1 MAIKLTTQYLSENE
15 FLYDVAQS
23 TGKFDTA
30 MYEQQKELGASEQYA
45 QLIAGT
51 LTTEPKTAFDD
62 VFYNKLSSEDKL
74 AYITQTYYT
83 DVESD
88 QYKKNEEYFK
98 QKEQEIKNKEIYEGL
113 SGFEKAAAT
122 TVGWV
127 GTALNS
133 VLGIAEGVVDFLG
146 ISAGQ
151 LAQLS
156 GIPLITGKT
165 EEVSNA
171 MKEFIA
177 KDITGYAGVQKALN
191 NYNQAYTFIDKNGL
205 AKGINDIAANLGQY
219 ATVFVPVVGPAL
231 FWTSIAGNT
240 AEQNIHSNPDIDW
253 STLMLSTGLTVGV
266 EGLTEY
272 LGGKLFPDD
281 IISSK
286 LFGANGT
293 GTAATLIKKVGINFL
308 SEGLE
313 EGVAEFLDGLV
324 YASLVTGDEKDV
336 ASFKDILYASL
347 IGGIMGAGATTIT
360 TLATTPKYSVVN
372 GELVETA
379 TLSKEEKKLAKN
391 LGFRGSY
398 ELISQIDRTQ
408 QVIQQPTAVASLM
421 TKYGTSLSD
430 IRKNHAQEYQDA
442 VEKDIAIDEKK
453 TDMVLDLS
461 NLLQT
466 IGIDQFVKSA
476 ELLNESVDKAR
487 EMVDNFLN
495 HTDVLNKQASAVFSK
510 QFPDQ
515 TFTPQQTTSQEQ
527 VVTEGLRKV
536 FPQYKFVFGKYGSK
550 NGQPIRQINVN
561 DKNKYVFIESGL
573 VDKLGVEQTISRIV
587 KQHIAQDVMTRI
599 DKLPDNKTDALV
611 ALMTDKAVKYKDLTE
626 AQKRTIAQI
635 ICFDPIKNKK
645 VFNQSKQV
653 HQDVFNYITKQAGFI
668 RNFGVRNKTNQ
679 IRYRDLMKIRETFMN
694 AISRTVYSKADIRAV
709 RNNYNLTEDELNN
722 KIVFKTRPTILN
734 KNSQLMNLDMTEQGN
749 AKHTAM
755 QMLLDS
761 RLDTTVDFDWNRL
774 YDFTYYTTDFVNSL
788 MQNEKNMA
796 LFEPLL
802 REYINNQFNTDLDL
816 NDRDSLILFIN
827 NNMTPQEIQKSAQI
841 VLTDDFVQVNK
852 DTVLNSELGS
862 MLYTLSGKENVVT
875 EQDGV
880 ILTDDQ
886 IKGTGKLNFF
896 KGDVYERFDILGT
909 KQDRANSESARKELQ
924 RNPRENRTYNTEYV
938 SYLTVA
944 VQDENT
950 LEKYQKDIIRATK
963 KAYGMN
969 VKFFKNSPLDRS
981 TNYTMDDVK
990 GFISKSKNTIYIKD
1004 DISVDDNVIVTVVRH
1019 EITHHLLDVLKTKN
1033 NADYVQLIDDVKKT
1047 VGTNTWNKIRE
1058 NIKNTYKRESSTT
1071 LDEET
1076 LVSIL
1081 NDECSLPDEID
1092 SDALTAAQEK
1102 LFKNSEYNDPFVRPS
1117 VVKDSSIDDLNR
1129 KLTEQ
1134 QQKYFKDSVVRDI
1147 LGRLITMY
1155 HGTPNGGFTIFD
1167 IDQVLYGLFG
1177 KGFYHTENPD
1187 VGRKYSE
1194 NRRGNKRQVYEVYM
1208 NITNPIDMDVEGN
1221 LSEWIKAVPDAE
1233 DYFPKTG
1240 TNEEFFRALED
1251 YMQDEE
1257 MTRDDAGDFVIA
1269 TLSEMG
1275 YDGITHVGGK
1285 RVNQND
1291 PYHRVYI
1298 AFYPEQIK
1306 SVYNTHPTQDVDIMF
1321 SRDLSQQTSNET
1333 KNIKSAAKAQ
1343 TGKEIANA
1351 IVDIVKT
1358 MPMKL
1363 SEAQGFEKP
1372 YMYRSLENIRGT
1384 LDDNT
1389 SLFNKINEKNW
1400 HDLYG
1405 TLYNST
1411 DPDTRQALI
1420 LLKAYLRIDD
1430 QNNINS
1436 VGYMPL
1442 DDKSRF
1448 SEDTRNEI
1456 LSLLQAEASLNGQQ
1470 LSAISKTLS
1479 DKTSFSE
1486 LKQRFEKDGYSVSV
1500 SDEMVQRY
1508 VPETKDKKSFE
1519 KEIDKQINDISDKIE
1534 NGDDLDKAELNQEL
1548 RKLLDKK
1555 YVVLN
1560 ESNEKIIDWALSNED
1575 VPTVAS
1581 KIQQDVFKQFVATAE
1596 LAEKTEG
1603 KKALTILVDDKTG
1616 LPKPFPKATQWI
1628 EKNVKRLKS
1637 FRMWAMLT
1645 SPVSWVRNWVG
1656 NAGMTALDSATNQ
1669 LEKWMTA
1676 RLPQIDVTKLE
1687 QQAKELN
1694 GKKTL
1699 TDAEKTKLAEINAQ
1713 IQQAYD
1719 FKFVETTA
1727 SKELKQQIAKEYE
1740 SVFQQILNGEDIS
1753 KYEGSA
1759 EKAGAIAR
1767 AEREITRKSENANFV
1782 QKVWAACQSITDWG
1796 LNTGLFGDNAVVLN
1810 SLIKNF
1816 ANMVESNK
1824 TYLIKSLT
1832 TEYGKD
1838 GRGMR
1843 AKRKALVE
1851 KALNTKNSMDIV
1863 NAMSKSDVELF
1874 MDSCKQRTFE
1884 QYFKNSNWLSKWAS
1898 NLSQKHPIAAS
1909 LTSLVLPF
1917 PKVAANIMTMAYKY
1931 SPLGFISALRQW
1943 SVVKQMDAAGY
1954 TGVRDAFARAKL
1966 TRTTAQ
1972 ATVGT
1977 VMCIAGLILA
1987 SLGFVDIDDDDY
1999 LGPALHIG
2007 DLRISLSNLAPSMT
2021 TFSVGA
2027 AMMWA
2032 WKNDQSA
2039 ALKALDVLYDNTLL
2053 GNIENVFRYGDPTK
2067 YIENLSINYVSQYVP
2082 AMLKLFAKITTN
2094 QAMIDKSGSYFEKLG
2109 KTFVSGIPFAAD
2121 LLSKKINPYTGEFL
2135 TNTGSQNVFFNIMEA
2150 ISPLDFK
2157 TTTKSKTQKEAE
2169 RLGTESSGLTGKF
2182 KINDKEYDIDKVTYS
2197 KYRATYIQ
2205 NTFDNIMNGKQK
2217 VTVEDENGKRI
2228 TTTYDKLTDKQK
2240 KNVLS
2245 RLYTEATNITKIKW
2259 WTDQG
2264 NKYVVTDRE
2273 LYNEYRKQFK
2283 NIIYK
2288 KTWTKSKFVE
2298 S

>member
-1 MAIKLTTQYLSENE
+1 MAGYSKIYTSQTDY
-15 FLYDVAQS
+15 LYDLAKS
-23 TGKFDTA
+23 
-30 MYEQQKELGASEQYA
+30 QKYFSEEQYA
-45 QLIAGT
+45 KQTQQATGDDYL
-51 LTTEPKTAFDD
+51 AFVATYEKNLPQSFDQGE
-62 VFYNKLSSEDKL
+62 FDKL
-74 AYITQTYYT
+74 NDDDKFAYMLWKADKNTTS
-83 DVESD
+83 EA
-88 QYKKNEEYFK
+88 YKQNEAYFNQKFEQIKNEE
-98 QKEQEIKNKEIYEGL
+98 IYNSL
-113 SGFEKAAAT
+113 SGFEKAINT
-122 TVGWV
+122 FGGWV
-127 GTALNS
+127 GSLLVGAYGTIEGLLD
-133 VLGIAEGVVDFLG
+133 LGGLAVGAKDF
-146 ISAGQ
+146 
-151 LAQLS
+151 
-156 GIPLITGKT
+156 
-165 EEVSNA
+165 V
-171 MKEFIA
+171 A
-177 KDITGYAGVQKALN
+177 KDITGYTALQN
-191 NYNQAYTFIDKNGL
+191 ELNDWRQAYTFENKQQWLGVMNDVFGAIGQMAPMLITGGASGVVKGMGTATYYLAMAGSTAESAVRANPNINYGSLLGYTALMTGLEAGTEWLSGKVFGEGLIGVKGLNTKAITGGMFGTLLHNMGTEAVEEAVSEIFGGLFEYWIVTQDRQSLPTVDKVLYAALIGGLTGGFMTGGRILLTPRMSVTQSGELKYTKELTAAEERTSKKLGLHKSWALQSLLQQSAEALSSIDAMTKLQAKYGELSLEQIRTQHAEEYNNALAVDVETKERQAKSFLALAKLMNTIGVENFKESVDLLNMAAEDAKRMADNYINRRSEGNKKAVEVFNAYFPDRSFTPSAIPSNQNQALSEALRKAFPNLKIVFGKFGDKNGDPVRAINGAETYLFLDEDFVNQKGYKQALTEAIRYQL
-205 AKGINDIAANLGQY
+205 ADQLMLELSALDANEANTLVKLFTDTDVPYSELTREQKLSIAQILCFDPVNSRKLFNHSNKTHRKIFKYITDQAEYVKKFGRQTEANKIRYHDLLAIRNSYLRDIALTIGNMNDVETVAKEYGLSDEEVKTQIIDKMQTTDAND
-219 ATVFVPVVGPAL
+219 T
-231 FWTSIAGNT
+231 IK
-240 AEQNIHSNPDIDW
+240 
-253 STLMLSTGLTVGV
+253 
-266 EGLTEY
+266 LTE
-272 LGGKLFPDD
+272 
-281 IISSK
+281 
-286 LFGANGT
+286 
-293 GTAATLIKKVGINFL
+293 IN
-308 SEGLE
+308 
-313 EGVAEFLDGLV
+313 
-324 YASLVTGDEKDV
+324 
-336 ASFKDILYASL
+336 
-347 IGGIMGAGATTIT
+347 
-360 TLATTPKYSVVN
+360 
-372 GELVETA
+372 
-379 TLSKEEKKLAKN
+379 
-391 LGFRGSY
+391 
-398 ELISQIDRTQ
+398 Q
-408 QVIQQPTAVASLM
+408 
-421 TKYGTSLSD
+421 
-430 IRKNHAQEYQDA
+430 
-442 VEKDIAIDEKK
+442 
-453 TDMVLDLS
+453 
-461 NLLQT
+461 
-466 IGIDQFVKSA
+466 VKSA
-476 ELLNESVDKAR
+476 IQQREAYNELYNAR
-487 EMVDNFLN
+487 
-495 HTDVLNKQASAVFSK
+495 A
-510 QFPDQ
+510 
-515 TFTPQQTTSQEQ
+515 
-527 VVTEGLRKV
+527 
-536 FPQYKFVFGKYGSK
+536 
-550 NGQPIRQINVN
+550 NV
-561 DKNKYVFIESGL
+561 E
-573 VDKLGVEQTISRIV
+573 E
-587 KQHIAQDVMTRI
+587 
-599 DKLPDNKTDALV
+599 P
-611 ALMTDKAVKYKDLTE
+611 
-626 AQKRTIAQI
+626 
-635 ICFDPIKNKK
+635 FD
-645 VFNQSKQV
+645 F
-653 HQDVFNYITKQAGFI
+653 
-668 RNFGVRNKTNQ
+668 
-679 IRYRDLMKIRETFMN
+679 
-694 AISRTVYSKADIRAV
+694 
-709 RNNYNLTEDELNN
+709 
-722 KIVFKTRPTILN
+722 
-734 KNSQLMNLDMTEQGN
+734 
-749 AKHTAM
+749 
-755 QMLLDS
+755 
-761 RLDTTVDFDWNRL
+761 NRL
-774 YDFTYYTTDFVNSL
+774 YDKDYYSTEFVNDIA
-788 MQNEKNMA
+788 QNEPNFERALQTYLRQKYNVFFDDKASFTVAMEQTLGMNDVNMLA
-796 LFEPLL
+796 EILL
-802 REYINNQFNTDLDL
+802 TAEYLNTKPSWTDKRKQVIDKLYLLKHTGADKSKL
-816 NDRDSLILFIN
+816 EGDSI
-827 NNMTPQEIQKSAQI
+827 I
-841 VLTDDFVQVNK
+841 V
-852 DTVLNSELGS
+852 
-862 MLYTLSGKENVVT
+862 
-875 EQDGV
+875 
-880 ILTDDQ
+880 TDDQ
-886 IKGTGKLNFF
+886 IKGTGKLKFF

-950 LEKYQKDIIRATK
+950 LEKYQKDIVRATK

-1033 NADYVQLIDDVKKT
+1033 NADYVQLIADVKKT

-1092 SDALTAAQEK
+1092 SDTLTAAQEK

-1208 NITNPIDMDVEGN
+1208 NITNPIDMDAEGN

-1676 RLPQIDVTKLE
+1676 RLPQIDVAKLE

-1694 GKKTL
+1694 SKKTL

-1727 SKELKQQIAKEYE
+1727 SKELKQQIAQEYK

-1782 QKVWAACQSITDWG
+1782 QKVWAACQSMTDWG

-1838 GRGMR
+1838 GRGMS
-1843 AKRKALVE
+1843 AERKALVE

-1898 NLSQKHPIAAS
+1898 NLSQKHPILAS

-1954 TGVRDAFARAKL
+1954 KGVRDAFARAKL

>member
-1 MAIKLTTQYLSENE
+1 MAGYSKIYTSQTDY
-15 FLYDVAQS
+15 LYDLAKS
-23 TGKFDTA
+23 
-30 MYEQQKELGASEQYA
+30 QKYFSEEQYA
-45 QLIAGT
+45 KQTQQATGDDYL
-51 LTTEPKTAFDD
+51 AFVATYEKNLPQSFDQGE
-62 VFYNKLSSEDKL
+62 FDKL
-74 AYITQTYYT
+74 NDDDKFAYMLWKADKNTTS
-83 DVESD
+83 EA
-88 QYKKNEEYFK
+88 YKQNEAYFNQKFEQIKNEE
-98 QKEQEIKNKEIYEGL
+98 IYNSL
-113 SGFEKAAAT
+113 SGFEKAVNT
-122 TVGWV
+122 FGGWV
-127 GTALNS
+127 GSLLVGAYGTIEGLID
-133 VLGIAEGVVDFLG
+133 LGGLAVGAKDF
-146 ISAGQ
+146 
-151 LAQLS
+151 
-156 GIPLITGKT
+156 
-165 EEVSNA
+165 V
-171 MKEFIA
+171 A
-177 KDITGYAGVQKALN
+177 KDITGYTALQN
-191 NYNQAYTFIDKNGL
+191 ELNDWRQAYTFENKQQWLGVMNDVFGAIGQMAPMLITGGASGVAKGMGTATYYLAMAGSTAESAVRANPNINYGALLGYTALMTGLEAGTEWLSGKVFGEGLIGVKGLNTKAITGGMFGTLLHNMGTEAVEEAVSEIFGGLFEYWIVTQDRQSLPTIDKVLYAALIGGLTGGFMSGGRILLTPRMSVTQSGELKYTTELTTEEKRASKKLGLRKSWALQSLLQQSTEALSSIDAMTKLQAKYGELNLEQIRTQHAEEYNNALAVDVETKERQAKSFLALAKLMNTIGVENFKESVDLLNMAAEDAKRMADNYINRRSEGNKKAVEVFNAYFPDRSFTPSAIPSNQNQALSEALRKAFPNLKIVFGKFGDKNGDPVRAINGAETYLFLDEDFVNQKGYKQALTEAVRYQL
-205 AKGINDIAANLGQY
+205 ADQLMLELSALDANEVNALVKLFTDTDVPYSELTREQKLSIAQILCFDPVNSRKLFNHSNKTHRKIFKYITDQAEYVKKFGRQTEANKIRYHDLLAIRNSYLRDIALTIGNMNDVETVAKEYGLSAEEVKTQIIDKMQTTDAND
-219 ATVFVPVVGPAL
+219 T
-231 FWTSIAGNT
+231 IK
-240 AEQNIHSNPDIDW
+240 
-253 STLMLSTGLTVGV
+253 
-266 EGLTEY
+266 LTE
-272 LGGKLFPDD
+272 
-281 IISSK
+281 
-286 LFGANGT
+286 
-293 GTAATLIKKVGINFL
+293 IN
-308 SEGLE
+308 
-313 EGVAEFLDGLV
+313 
-324 YASLVTGDEKDV
+324 
-336 ASFKDILYASL
+336 
-347 IGGIMGAGATTIT
+347 
-360 TLATTPKYSVVN
+360 
-372 GELVETA
+372 
-379 TLSKEEKKLAKN
+379 
-391 LGFRGSY
+391 
-398 ELISQIDRTQ
+398 Q
-408 QVIQQPTAVASLM
+408 
-421 TKYGTSLSD
+421 
-430 IRKNHAQEYQDA
+430 
-442 VEKDIAIDEKK
+442 
-453 TDMVLDLS
+453 
-461 NLLQT
+461 
-466 IGIDQFVKSA
+466 VKSA
-476 ELLNESVDKAR
+476 IQQREAYNELYNAR
-487 EMVDNFLN
+487 
-495 HTDVLNKQASAVFSK
+495 A
-510 QFPDQ
+510 
-515 TFTPQQTTSQEQ
+515 
-527 VVTEGLRKV
+527 
-536 FPQYKFVFGKYGSK
+536 
-550 NGQPIRQINVN
+550 NV
-561 DKNKYVFIESGL
+561 E
-573 VDKLGVEQTISRIV
+573 E
-587 KQHIAQDVMTRI
+587 
-599 DKLPDNKTDALV
+599 P
-611 ALMTDKAVKYKDLTE
+611 
-626 AQKRTIAQI
+626 
-635 ICFDPIKNKK
+635 FD
-645 VFNQSKQV
+645 F
-653 HQDVFNYITKQAGFI
+653 
-668 RNFGVRNKTNQ
+668 
-679 IRYRDLMKIRETFMN
+679 
-694 AISRTVYSKADIRAV
+694 
-709 RNNYNLTEDELNN
+709 
-722 KIVFKTRPTILN
+722 
-734 KNSQLMNLDMTEQGN
+734 
-749 AKHTAM
+749 
-755 QMLLDS
+755 
-761 RLDTTVDFDWNRL
+761 NRL
-774 YDFTYYTTDFVNSL
+774 YDKDYYSTEFVNDIT
-788 MQNEKNMA
+788 QNEPNFERALQTYLRQKYNVFFDDKASFTVEMEQTLGMHDVNMLA
-796 LFEPLL
+796 EILL
-802 REYINNQFNTDLDL
+802 TSEYLNTKPSWTEKRKQVIDKLYLLKHTGVDKSKL
-816 NDRDSLILFIN
+816 EGDSI
-827 NNMTPQEIQKSAQI
+827 I
-841 VLTDDFVQVNK
+841 V
-852 DTVLNSELGS
+852 
-862 MLYTLSGKENVVT
+862 
-875 EQDGV
+875 
-880 ILTDDQ
+880 TDDQ
-886 IKGTGKLNFF
+886 IKGTGKLKFLKVKVDERIDTYNDQQQRGLSKSAGEQVGNVVTKSTTIANKVTINQIDERSYNDRQKEMTVYAEKEYGVKLHLYEGSAILDGYDTNTDYGLNGFIYGDDDIYIRYDDTLSESVIERILLHEGTHKLISDNEYAYKRLLNELRPIVKNFDTLLSEYKSNDMYGLIYKNESDIIEEVIVDICCGRIANVEWITNAYDGIQKIFDFYRDVSHVMYNIEPSFFNKNKTLSQQDVKEKMRPHVMSNETATWTKERLDKLIDRNTSSNNPNRVEAYAAYINPHDFVAATTSTARERGTIRMQMRDYDYLGNLADISETPYLRINPSTMEIVGHEGRHRMWAMSDAGITEAAVVIYFDKTDDTTLSFQNNIDAANRIYEFVTF
-896 KGDVYERFDILGT
+896 KGQTDYNGFGGKENQAFVTFRDMIPL
-909 KQDRANSESARKELQ
+909 NESH
-924 RNPRENRTYNTEYV
+924 RT
-938 SYLTVA
+938 
-944 VQDENT
+944 D
-950 LEKYQKDIIRATK
+950 LEKT
-963 KAYGMN
+963 
-969 VKFFKNSPLDRS
+969 F
-981 TNYTMDDVK
+981 VK
-990 GFISKSKNTIYIKD
+990 GFD
-1004 DISVDDNVIVTVVRH
+1004 FV
-1019 EITHHLLDVLKTKN
+1019 E
-1033 NADYVQLIDDVKKT
+1033 
-1047 VGTNTWNKIRE
+1047 GPKIRF
-1058 NIKNTYKRESSTT
+1058 
-1071 LDEET
+1071 
-1076 LVSIL
+1076 
-1081 NDECSLPDEID
+1081 
-1092 SDALTAAQEK
+1092 A
-1102 LFKNSEYNDPFVRPS
+1102 
-1117 VVKDSSIDDLNR
+1117 KDL
-1129 KLTEQ
+1129 K
-1134 QQKYFKDSVVRDI
+1134 
-1147 LGRLITMY
+1147 
-1155 HGTPNGGFTIFD
+1155 
-1167 IDQVLYGLFG
+1167 
-1177 KGFYHTENPD
+1177 
-1187 VGRKYSE
+1187 
-1194 NRRGNKRQVYEVYM
+1194 
-1208 NITNPIDMDVEGN
+1208 
-1221 LSEWIKAVPDAE
+1221 
-1233 DYFPKTG
+1233 
-1240 TNEEFFRALED
+1240 
-1251 YMQDEE
+1251 
-1257 MTRDDAGDFVIA
+1257 
-1269 TLSEMG
+1269 
-1275 YDGITHVGGK
+1275 
-1285 RVNQND
+1285 
-1291 PYHRVYI
+1291 
-1298 AFYPEQIK
+1298 
-1306 SVYNTHPTQDVDIMF
+1306 
-1321 SRDLSQQTSNET
+1321 QQTSNET

-1656 NAGMTALDSATNQ
+1656 NAGMTALDGVTNQ

-1676 RLPQIDVTKLE
+1676 RLPQIDVAKLE

-1694 GKKTL
+1694 SKKTL

-1713 IQQAYD
+1713 IQRAYD

-1782 QKVWAACQSITDWG
+1782 QKVWAACQSVTDWG

-1838 GRGMR
+1838 GRGMS
-1843 AKRKALVE
+1843 AERKALVE

-1898 NLSQKHPIAAS
+1898 NLSQKHPILAS

-1954 TGVRDAFARAKL
+1954 KGVRDAFARAKL

-1999 LGPALHIG
+1999 LGPALHMG

-2205 NTFDNIMNGKQK
+2205 NTFDNIINGKQK

-2264 NKYVVTDRE
+2264 NKYVVTDRD